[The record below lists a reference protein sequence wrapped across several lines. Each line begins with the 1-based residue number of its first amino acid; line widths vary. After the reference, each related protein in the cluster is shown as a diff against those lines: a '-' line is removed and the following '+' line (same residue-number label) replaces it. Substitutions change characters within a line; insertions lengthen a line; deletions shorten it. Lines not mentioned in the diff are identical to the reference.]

1 MTTDNFVLDKLLILS
16 EIPYLSPDF
25 HPYNRKIDAEGGMGY
40 RFAVSVLKKCAK
52 IEKTIRLK
60 GENTMTF
67 SIVGFDPKT
76 KELGIAVQSKF
87 IGVGSVV
94 PWAKAGVGAV
104 ATQAFANPAYGPDG
118 LELLEEGKT
127 ALEAVDILTSKDE
140 GSADRQVG
148 IVDANGNAAT
158 FTGENCYDWAGGRTG
173 KHYAAQGNILVSQET
188 VDAMGETFEE
198 AAGTLA
204 DRLLQALDRGQA
216 AGGDSRGKQAAA
228 IYVVK
233 EKGGYL
239 GVNDRYID
247 LRVDDH
253 PDPIKELIRIYHLHQ
268 LYFSKPKK
276 ENILEIKEEVKG
288 EVEKHLKRLGYLKEN
303 DVDDEAIHK
312 GLTAFLHTENFE
324 ERELEKGK
332 LDKEVLDYM
341 KEK

>member
-1 MTTDNFVLDKLLILS
+1 
-16 EIPYLSPDF
+16 
-25 HPYNRKIDAEGGMGY
+25 
-40 RFAVSVLKKCAK
+40 
-52 IEKTIRLK
+52 
-60 GENTMTF
+60 MTF
-67 SIVGFDPKT
+67 SIVGFDPET

-94 PWAKAGVGAV
+94 PWAKAGVGAI

-118 LELLEEGKT
+118 LNLLEEGKT
-127 ALEAVDILTSKDE
+127 ALEAVDILTAQDE
-140 GSADRQVG
+140 GRADRQVG
-148 IVDANGNAAT
+148 IVDSDGNAAT
-158 FTGENCYDWAGGRTG
+158 FTGDNCYEWAGGRTG
-173 KHYAAQGNILVSQET
+173 KHYAAQGNILVNQET
-188 VDAMGETFEE
+188 VDAMGKAFEE
-198 AAGTLA
+198 ADGTLS
-204 DRLLQALDRGQA
+204 DRLLQALDAGQA

-239 GVNDRYID
+239 GANDRYID

-253 PDPIKELIRIYHLHQ
+253 PDPIKELIRIYNLHQ
-268 LYFSKPKK
+268 LYFGKPKE
-276 ENILEIKEEVKG
+276 ENILEIKGEVKN
-288 EVEKHLKRLGYLKEN
+288 VAAKHLKRLGYLKET
-303 DVDDEAIHK
+303 DGDDETLHK